1 MASNIFRVSGELT
14 ILLLGH
20 LSSGVSALFHDDV
33 CWSWSR
39 AHGSMGHSDRLIPPL
54 NACLWHPYLLVVEAY
69 VLIEVILYLVYTVL
83 ELSHFFWDFFALG
96 EHRQIL
102 KLFLDVRNVFSNGTY
117 DILNSFQTSIGL
129 CDILLIFEGHQLSY
143 TSSFVLRY

>member
-96 EHRQIL
+96 TNNIHLLVSIQKTWHDLE
-102 KLFLDVRNVFSNGTY
+102 KLSCCLNV
-117 DILNSFQTSIGL
+117 
-129 CDILLIFEGHQLSY
+129 
-143 TSSFVLRY
+143 